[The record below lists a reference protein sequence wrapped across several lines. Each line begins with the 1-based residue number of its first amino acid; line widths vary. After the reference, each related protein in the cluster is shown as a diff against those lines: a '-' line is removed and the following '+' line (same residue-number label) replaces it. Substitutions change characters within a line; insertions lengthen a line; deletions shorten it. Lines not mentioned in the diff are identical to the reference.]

1 MRGRSGGTWLA
12 LASMMTLASVGRVHA
27 ATADVPR
34 AVWKLGRGVAN
45 VAFGLPS
52 EVARHTM
59 STTTDDGNSVGESA
73 PRIGAGV
80 LAGFAWGMVRMASGL
95 IDVATFPVPFAD
107 NRPLLEPEFAL

>member
-12 LASMMTLASVGRVHA
+12 LASLLALGRAGRVQA
-27 ATADVPR
+27 AQPDVPK

-52 EVARHTM
+52 EVARHTIA
-59 STTTDDGNSVGESA
+59 TATDDGDTIAETVARLGTGMLVG
-73 PRIGAGV
+73 V
-80 LAGFAWGMVRMASGL
+80 AWGMARVASGL
-95 IDVATFPVPFAD
+95 VDVATFPVPFAD